1 MVIEYSEV
9 TMTQV
14 TVNDTHAPVDIKT
27 IGGLLDI
34 LGENINSIYADSSDQ
49 NIKKTNAIL
58 QNVNAIKGIYS
69 LAFDKA
75 RLGIINDQN
84 KRNKWL
90 SLDDTSRGYNTN
102 RELLGNVLGDSE
114 PREKREQNEALNTE
128 YKSVIRRLCDE
139 IAEIKEQGDLETKAS
154 YENFN
159 DDELDILNNLLDES
173 KETLDT
179 TIKQDEYLLK
189 TLKPKHFKDYVK
201 AREL

>member
-1 MVIEYSEV
+1 MQQE
-9 TMTQV
+9 TAT
-14 TVNDTHAPVDIKT
+14 THAPVDIKT
-27 IGGLLDI
+27 IGGLLEI

-75 RLGIINDQN
+75 RLGVINDQN
-84 KRNKWL
+84 TRPRWYD
-90 SLDDTSRGYNTN
+90 LDKTNRGYNTN

-114 PREKREQNEALNTE
+114 PREQREQAEAIE
-128 YKSVIRRLCDE
+128 SAYSSVTRRLQDE
-139 IAEIKEQGDLETKAS
+139 IEGIKEQGNLDTKNS
-154 YENFN
+154 YESFN
-159 DDELDILNNLLDES
+159 KDELAILNDLLDKS

-189 TLKPKHFKDYVK
+189 TLTPEHFSEYVK

>member
-1 MVIEYSEV
+1 
-9 TMTQV
+9 MTQA
-14 TVNDTHAPVDIKT
+14 TATTTHAPVDIKT
-27 IGGLLDI
+27 IGGLLEI
-34 LGENINSIYADSSDQ
+34 LGENINSIYADSSDE

-84 KRNKWL
+84 KRNKWF

-114 PREKREQNEALNTE
+114 PREKREQAEALNAE
-128 YKSVIRRLCDE
+128 YKSVTRRLCNE
-139 IAEIKEQGDLETKAS
+139 IDEIKEQGDLETKAS
-154 YENFN
+154 YENFD
-159 DDELDILNNLLDES
+159 DDELKILNDLLNKS
-173 KETLDT
+173 KDDLLT
-179 TIKQDEYLLK
+179 TIAQDEYLLK
-189 TLKPKHFKDYVK
+189 TLKPEHFKDYVK

>member
-1 MVIEYSEV
+1 
-9 TMTQV
+9 MTQP
-14 TVNDTHAPVDIKT
+14 TATTTHAPVDIKT
-27 IGGLLDI
+27 IGGLLEI
-34 LGENINSIYADSSDQ
+34 LGENINSIYADSSDE

-84 KRNKWL
+84 KRNKWF

-114 PREKREQNEALNTE
+114 PREKREQVEALNAE
-128 YKSVIRRLCDE
+128 YKSVTRRLCDE

-159 DDELDILNNLLDES
+159 DDELEILNDLLDKS
-173 KETLDT
+173 KDDLPT
-179 TIKQDEYLLK
+179 TIAQDEYLLK
-189 TLKPKHFKDYVK
+189 TLKPGHFKDYVK

>member
-1 MVIEYSEV
+1 
-9 TMTQV
+9 MTQA
-14 TVNDTHAPVDIKT
+14 TATTTHAPVDIKT
-27 IGGLLDI
+27 IGGLLEI
-34 LGENINSIYADSSDQ
+34 LGENINSIYADSSDE

-75 RLGIINDQN
+75 RLGIIDAQN
-84 KRNKWL
+84 ARPRWFD
-90 SLDDTSRGYNTN
+90 LDKPTRGYNTN

-114 PREKREQNEALNTE
+114 PRETREHAEALDTAFS
-128 YKSVIRRLCDE
+128 SVKHKLVCE
-139 IAEIKEQGDLETKAS
+139 INEIKEQGDLETKAS

-159 DDELDILNNLLDES
+159 EGELEILNNLLNAS

-189 TLKPKHFKDYVK
+189 VLTPEHFKDYVK